1 MCIVLYIE
9 AIEIPSP
16 EGSFGPFPV
25 PERGCSPM
33 TASIASDLRE
43 IVAVRVERQ
52 MLGAEAASVARLMAT
67 GLAFAAIRDA
77 LTERALGNPEWKADR
92 KSVV

>member
-1 MCIVLYIE
+1 
-9 AIEIPSP
+9 
-16 EGSFGPFPV
+16 
-25 PERGCSPM
+25 M

-77 LTERALGNPEWKADR
+77 LTERALGNPEWKAGL
-92 KSVV
+92 K